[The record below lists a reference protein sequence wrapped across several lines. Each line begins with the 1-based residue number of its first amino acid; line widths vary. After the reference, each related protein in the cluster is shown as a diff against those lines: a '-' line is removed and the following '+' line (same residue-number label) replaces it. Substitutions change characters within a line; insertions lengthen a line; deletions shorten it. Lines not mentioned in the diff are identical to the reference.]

1 MKEREKYNRILDS
14 LQGLLTEKNIQSIS
28 VSEIARQAG
37 MGKGSIY
44 YYFPSKDA
52 IVDVLVER
60 SYQKPLEKAKQIAGQ
75 TGIPPFTKM
84 AMLFE
89 ACHDSSAEYLKQ
101 GASSVAEEN
110 YQEKAYF
117 HQKFQR
123 HLIEQLKPVLTEII
137 SQGIECGQICFDY
150 PEELAE
156 IVLIV
161 LSVKIDNTLIPSSRE
176 QIENTIRGLI
186 SLLEKGTE
194 NPVGS
199 LNFLTML

>member
-52 IVDVLVER
+52 IVDALVER

-161 LSVKIDNTLIPSSRE
+161 LSVKIDNTLIPSSSE

-186 SLLEKGTE
+186 SLLEKGTG

>member
-52 IVDVLVER
+52 IVDALVER

-186 SLLEKGTE
+186 SLLEKGTG

>member
-1 MKEREKYNRILDS
+1 M
-14 LQGLLTEKNIQSIS
+14 
-28 VSEIARQAG
+28 
-37 MGKGSIY
+37 
-44 YYFPSKDA
+44 
-52 IVDVLVER
+52 
-60 SYQKPLEKAKQIAGQ
+60 
-75 TGIPPFTKM
+75 
-84 AMLFE
+84 
-89 ACHDSSAEYLKQ
+89 
-101 GASSVAEEN
+101 
-110 YQEKAYF
+110 
-117 HQKFQR
+117 
-123 HLIEQLKPVLTEII
+123 IEQLKPVLTEII

-186 SLLEKGTE
+186 SLLEKGTG

>member
-37 MGKGSIY
+37 MGKGRIY

-52 IVDVLVER
+52 IVDALVER

-186 SLLEKGTE
+186 SLLEKGTG

>member
-1 MKEREKYNRILDS
+1 MFWGTRCPVPSDGKHVYK
-14 LQGLLTEKNIQSIS
+14 QALTDTVFQLFRRNIFSVFGNDQIFLSAGKINKSI
-28 VSEIARQAG
+28 VIHIAEIARQAG

-52 IVDVLVER
+52 IVDALVER
-60 SYQKPLEKAKQIAGQ
+60 SYQKPL
-75 TGIPPFTKM
+75 
-84 AMLFE
+84 
-89 ACHDSSAEYLKQ
+89 
-101 GASSVAEEN
+101 
-110 YQEKAYF
+110 EKAYF

-150 PEELAE
+150 PEEFAE

-186 SLLEKGTE
+186 SLLEKGTG